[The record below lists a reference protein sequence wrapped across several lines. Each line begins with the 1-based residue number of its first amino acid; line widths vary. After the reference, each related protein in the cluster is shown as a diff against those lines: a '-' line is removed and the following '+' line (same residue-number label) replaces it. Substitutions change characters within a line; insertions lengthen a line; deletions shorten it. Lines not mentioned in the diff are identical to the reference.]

1 VSDGVSEL
9 DTDAVFNSGD
19 VVVET
24 VADALDENVSITVL
38 VSVNVLKVEAEGL
51 FVNFALPDDELD
63 IDELGER
70 DDSRLKEAVPVNIEE
85 DEDDRV

>member
-1 VSDGVSEL
+1 
-9 DTDAVFNSGD
+9 VFNSGD

-24 VADALDENVSITVL
+24 VADALDENVSNTVL

-51 FVNFALPDDELD
+51 FVNFALPDEELD

-70 DDSRLKEAVPVNIEE
+70 DDSRLEEAVPVNIEE

>member
-1 VSDGVSEL
+1 MSDGVSEL